1 MNDLIDLSKVVD
13 NMEPYEYRFK
23 NNRESEVMILPLTKY
38 GQQYFL
44 VKQCTFTSYGEE
56 NDFLSIKYYIISGEE
71 VIGRFDVGSSDKKC
85 GITYHI
91 VPSFQNKGIGQLVL
105 RYVVADLFD
114 TLDIE
119 KIITLPINDR
129 SRAIASKCGFDKKKE
144 KVYELT
150 SLAYHK
156 TKKSK

>member
-1 MNDLIDLSKVVD
+1 MNGLIDLSKVVD

-23 NNRESEVMILPLTKY
+23 NNKKSEVMILPLTK
-38 GQQYFL
+38 QEEQYLL
-44 VKQCTFTSYGEE
+44 VKQYTLKTCEEE
-56 NDFLSIKYYIISGEE
+56 NDFLSIKYYIISREE
-71 VIGRFDVGSSDKKC
+71 VIGRFDVGNSDKKC

-105 RYVVADLFD
+105 KYVVDDLFD

-119 KIITLPINDR
+119 KIIILPTNDR
-129 SRAIASKCGFDKKKE
+129 SRAIASKCGFIKKTDI
-144 KVYELT
+144 VYELT
-150 SLAYHK
+150 SLDYHK